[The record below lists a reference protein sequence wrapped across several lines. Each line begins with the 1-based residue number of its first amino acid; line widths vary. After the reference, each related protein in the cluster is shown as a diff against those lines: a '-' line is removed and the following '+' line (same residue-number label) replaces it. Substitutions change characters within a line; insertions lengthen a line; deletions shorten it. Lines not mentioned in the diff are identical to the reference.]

1 MTNIESAA
9 LFTALAQ
16 ATKGGGGGG
25 GVMGDEFKP
34 CPFCGGRYEKQHIER
49 TDR

>member
-16 ATKGGGGGG
+16 ATKGGGWWS
-25 GVMGDEFKP
+25 D
-34 CPFCGGRYEKQHIER
+34 GGRI
-49 TDR
+49 